1 MKTVGFPISTKEN
14 EKRRALLPYHLQAIR
29 NRSRLFFERGYG
41 NVLGHSDDEYEAA
54 GANVVCR
61 DEVIRKDV
69 VCDPKIGDATYL
81 AELTEGQIV
90 FGWVHAVQNR
100 AITDAIIGRKL
111 TAIAWE
117 EMFGDGRHVFWR
129 NNELAGEAAVVH
141 AFTLF
146 GRMPYECKVALIG
159 RGNIARG
166 AFRILRSLG
175 ADVMVYDR
183 KTERLLRGE
192 IGEYDVVIN
201 GVLWDIFRKDHII
214 CAEDLSRMK
223 RPSMIID
230 ISCDR
235 AGGVETSIPTTIEKP
250 TYLVDGVLH
259 YVVDHTP
266 ALFSYSAT
274 QAVGDALTVY
284 LDDVVEGNI
293 RNNAV
298 LMDALIIQ
306 GDRIIDGKIIE
317 FQGRVRI

>member
-1 MKTVGFPISTKEN
+1 
-14 EKRRALLPYHLQAIR
+14 
-29 NRSRLFFERGYG
+29 
-41 NVLGHSDDEYEAA
+41 
-54 GANVVCR
+54 
-61 DEVIRKDV
+61 
-69 VCDPKIGDATYL
+69 
-81 AELTEGQIV
+81 
-90 FGWVHAVQNR
+90 
-100 AITDAIIGRKL
+100 
-111 TAIAWE
+111 
-117 EMFGDGRHVFWR
+117 
-129 NNELAGEAAVVH
+129 
-141 AFTLF
+141 
-146 GRMPYECKVALIG
+146 MPYECKVALIG

>member
-29 NRSRLFFERGYG
+29 NRSWLFFEHGYG
-41 NVLGHSDDEYEAA
+41 DVLGHSDDEYEAA

-81 AELTEGQIV
+81 TELREGQIV

-100 AITDAIIGRKL
+100 AITDAIMGRRL
-111 TAIAWE
+111 TAVAWE
-117 EMFGDGRHVFWR
+117 EMFRDGRHVFWR
-129 NNELAGEAAVVH
+129 NNELAGEAAVIH

-146 GRMPYECKVALIG
+146 GRMPYECRVALIG

-183 KTERLLRGE
+183 KTERLLRSE
-192 IGEYDVVIN
+192 IDEYDVVVN
-201 GVLWDIFRKDHII
+201 GVLWDISRQDHIV

-235 AGGVETSIPTTIEKP
+235 AGGVETSIPTTIERP

-274 QAVGDALTVY
+274 QAVGDALAAY
-284 LDDVVEGNI
+284 LDDVVEGNM

-317 FQGRVRI
+317 FQGRMRI